1 MKKIIEYCVFV
12 LMVSEDRKKGRKI
25 KKIKKIYP
33 GLSGSCFAAI
43 HKKMVRTILIR
54 RRSVMI
60 VTLCVLTLAQYG
72 GTDGWTNS

>member
-1 MKKIIEYCVFV
+1 MKKIIEYCLFV

-43 HKKMVRTILIR
+43 HKQMEEKKRKERLKKKKEKKKREKKKKFI
-54 RRSVMI
+54 
-60 VTLCVLTLAQYG
+60 QY
-72 GTDGWTNS
+72 

>member
-1 MKKIIEYCVFV
+1 MKKIIEYCLFV

-43 HKKMVRTILIR
+43 HKNIEKKTSVQIVLLINQ
-54 RRSVMI
+54 SV
-60 VTLCVLTLAQYG
+60 LCQSNTC
-72 GTDGWTNS
+72 D